1 MKDSQHIKGKVFIMS
16 EKKEDGRVRYTK
28 MRIRSAFYEL
38 AKQNEYDKITVTA
51 VCNKA
56 EINRATFYK
65 HYLDIP
71 DLIDKLQEE
80 AIEKL
85 INRLDVATKSNI
97 DDFLIDLL
105 KQVKENTSANGSLS
119 LFTQA
124 SATSF
129 TSKVSRIIYSKFS
142 EIIKSDIPKSSTL
155 DQDMIFVYIAG
166 GCAGIIDYWAK
177 TGFKEDEKEL
187 SQKLRLMAN
196 LTIKSIR

>member
-105 KQVKENTSANGSLS
+105 KQVKENASANGSLG

-155 DQDMIFVYIAG
+155 DQDMIFAYIAG
-166 GCAGIIDYWAK
+166 GCAGIVDYWAK

-196 LTIKSIR
+196 STIKSIR

>member
-1 MKDSQHIKGKVFIMS
+1 MGD
-16 EKKEDGRVRYTK
+16 KKEDGRVRYTK

-105 KQVKENTSANGSLS
+105 KQVKENTSANGSLG

-155 DQDMIFVYIAG
+155 GQDMIFAYIAG

-177 TGFKEDEKEL
+177 TGFKENEKEL

-196 LTIKSIR
+196 STIKSIR